1 MTLTDHNTDELK
13 VYIGSHNPVKIACTT
28 LAFKQVFDGKRAFRF
43 IGESVPSGVS
53 DQPCDDDETY
63 QGACNRA
70 FELKRKFPDGKFFVG
85 IEGGIEK
92 SNGAMHAFAW
102 IVILSDYMIGKSR
115 TATFQLPLQ
124 IDKMVDS
131 GLELGDATDVLFN
144 DQNTKIKGGTVG
156 QLTSGIID
164 RTEYYRHAV
173 VLALIPFV
181 NTPLYS

>member
-1 MTLTDHNTDELK
+1 MTEQNTHELK
-13 VYIGSHNPVKIACTT
+13 VYIGSQNPVKIACTA
-28 LAFKQVFDGKRAFRF
+28 LAFQQVFDGKVAFTF
-43 IGESVPSGVS
+43 IGESVPSGVN
-53 DQPCDDDETY
+53 DQPHDDDETY
-63 QGACNRA
+63 QGAYNRA
-70 FELKRKFPDGKFFVG
+70 LELKRIFPDGSFFVG

-92 SNGAMHAFAW
+92 TNGAMNAFAW
-102 IVILSDYMIGKSR
+102 IVVLSDDMIGKSR

-124 IDKMVDS
+124 IDKMVEW
-131 GLELGDATDVLFN
+131 GLELGDATDILFN

-181 NTPLYS
+181 NTQLYT